1 MGLLL
6 LGLAT
11 LLIYV
16 LVYSANSMDR
26 SAIER
31 QRELADNALSVRL
44 VQSLSELRSVAWWD
58 EMVVKSRPGSL
69 DADWLDVEV
78 GVFVTTSYSH
88 DRILILDKNGQPIY
102 GFGSDARL
110 VPAAQAHYAQL
121 VAPLVAQV
129 RGGPNRSP
137 RITDHTLTDSVREN
151 SDITE
156 RSYGRGAAA
165 VMSDRG
171 KPVLASVM
179 SITPSMDMSLNN
191 ANPQLLVSVID
202 VNGKVLADIGESI
215 LMPDLSFAKRGDRRQ
230 GQFELVSDFGK
241 PLGALVWTPGNPGR
255 SLFYNLIPLI
265 LIVLIATTGMIA
277 FLFTRLIGSARS
289 LARRE
294 AESRFL
300 ADHDVLTG
308 LPNRRQLEA
317 IYGRHFEND
326 ASADQPLAIACI
338 DLDRFKDINDT
349 LGHQAGDALICAV
362 GNRLRAMLSV
372 GDTLARLGGDEFAIL
387 RPAFDVSR
395 AKELGDLIDACFAD
409 AFDVTGHKIETGAS
423 MGISIATFST
433 AFDEAIR
440 HADIALYDAKANGRG
455 TSTLFTPEMAKRV
468 EKRHAL
474 EIDLKRAI
482 AEGELSL
489 AYQPIIEAATGAITS
504 VEALVRWN
512 CPIHGQVGPDV
523 FIPIAEEAGLMAD
536 LGRFV
541 VCQAVEDAKR
551 WPGITTAINI
561 SPAQLRSATIIADL
575 LGPAQRAGISPH
587 TITIEITESV
597 LMSSDERT
605 MRVLRQLKSYGFTLA
620 LDDFGTGYSSLAYL
634 RDFPFDKLKIDRSFV
649 KGLSVNDRA
658 LAVVEGVVNFGR
670 ILGREIVA
678 EGIETEQEMQAMQQA
693 GCTHLQGFLFSR
705 PLPAEHIEA
714 LAATFGRPT
723 AGPYPAT
730 TMEEAGASI
739 TSLRKRRR

>member
-1 MGLLL
+1 MGLVL

-58 EMVVKSRPGSL
+58 EMVVKSTPATL
-69 DADWLDVEV
+69 DKDWLDVEV
-78 GVFVTTSYSH
+78 GVFVTTSYAH
-88 DRILILDKNGQPIY
+88 DRIIVLDGSGRPIY

-110 VPAAQAHYAQL
+110 DPTTQDHYAKL

-129 RGGPNRSP
+129 RGGTNRSP
-137 RITDHTLTDSVREN
+137 RIKEVSLTQSIREDSK
-151 SDITE
+151 ITE

-165 VMSDRG
+165 VMSDNG
-171 KPVLASVM
+171 KPVLASLM
-179 SITPSMDMSLNN
+179 SITPSINMKLNN
-191 ANPQLLVSVID
+191 ARPQLLVSIID
-202 VNGKVLADIGESI
+202 VNGAVLKDIGKSI
-215 LMPDLSFAKRGDRRQ
+215 LMPDLSFAKPKDERQ
-230 GQFELVSDFGK
+230 GRFNLVSDSGEA
-241 PLGALVWTPGNPGR
+241 LGSLVWTPRQPGR
-255 SLFYNLIPLI
+255 ALFYNLMPLI
-265 LIVLIATTGMIA
+265 LIVLAATAGMIVY
-277 FLFTRLIGSARS
+277 LFSKLVTSAHS
-289 LARRE
+289 LAGRE
-294 AESRFL
+294 AEARFL

-308 LPNRRQLEA
+308 LPNRRQLERL
-317 IYGRHFEND
+317 YQRHFAN
-326 ASADQPLAIACI
+326 ASPYGDPLAIACV

-362 GNRLRAMLSV
+362 AVRLRSILAT

-387 RPAFDVSR
+387 RQVRSSATEAEFGNV
-395 AKELGDLIDACFAD
+395 IDACFAEP
-409 AFDVTGHKIETGAS
+409 FDVTGHKIETGAS
-423 MGISIATFST
+423 MGINIAFSAT
-433 AFDEAIR
+433 PFAEAIR
-440 HADIALYDAKANGRG
+440 RADIALYDAKANGRARA
-455 TSTLFTPEMAKRV
+455 TLFTPEMAKRV
-468 EKRHAL
+468 EKRHAI
-474 EIDLKRAI
+474 ESDLKRAI
-482 AEGELSL
+482 ANRELSL
-489 AYQPIIEAATGAITS
+489 AYQPIVEAATGAITS
-504 VEALVRWN
+504 VEALLRWN
-512 CPIHGQVGPDV
+512 SATHGQVSPDV
-523 FIPIAEEAGLMAD
+523 FITVAEEAGLMAE

-541 VCQAVEDAKR
+541 IGQAVEDAKR

-561 SPAQLRSATIIADL
+561 SPAQLRSATVVADL
-575 LGPAQRAGISPH
+575 LGPAKRAGISPH
-587 TITIEITESV
+587 MITIEITESV

-605 MRVLRQLKSYGFTLA
+605 MRVLRELKSHGFTLA

-649 KGLSVNDRA
+649 KGLSVTDRA

-678 EGIETEQEMQAMQQA
+678 EGIETEQEMQAMQRA

-714 LAATFGRPT
+714 LAATFGRPET
-723 AGPYPAT
+723 LLKPKQV
-730 TMEEAGASI
+730 EAPQSAPI
-739 TSLRKRRR
+739 MPLRKRSR

>member
-26 SAIER
+26 AAIEK

-58 EMVVKSRPGSL
+58 DMVVKSRPETL

-78 GVFVTTSYSH
+78 GVFVTTSYAH
-88 DRILILDKNGQPIY
+88 DRILVLDRNDDPIY
-102 GFGSDARL
+102 GFGNDARL
-110 VPAAQAHYAQL
+110 DPRVQNHYARL
-121 VAPLVAQV
+121 IAPLVDQV
-129 RGGPNRSP
+129 RGGADRSP
-137 RITDHTLTDSVREN
+137 RIKDQTLTQSVREA
-151 SDITE
+151 SEITE

-171 KPVLASVM
+171 QPVLASVM
-179 SITPSMDMSLNN
+179 SITPSMDMRLNT
-191 ANPQLLVSVID
+191 AKPQLLVSIID
-202 VNGKVLADIGESI
+202 INGKVLSDIGGSI
-215 LMPDLSFAKRGDRRQ
+215 LMPDLSFAKPGDPRQ
-230 GQFELVSDFGK
+230 GQFDLRSDFGK
-241 PLGALVWTPGNPGR
+241 PLGALKWTPGNPGR

-265 LIVLIATTGMIA
+265 LVVLIATTGMIGY
-277 FLFTRLIGSARS
+277 LFARLIGSARS
-289 LARRE
+289 LAERE

-300 ADHDVLTG
+300 ADHDMLTG
-308 LPNRRQLEA
+308 LPNRRQLER
-317 IYGRHFEND
+317 IYGSHF
-326 ASADQPLAIACI
+326 ADPVTGNQPLAIACV

-349 LGHQAGDALICAV
+349 LGHQAGDALIRAV
-362 GNRLRAMLSV
+362 GSRLRSILAA

-387 RPAFDVSR
+387 RPLAAASDGG
-395 AKELGDLIDACFAD
+395 ALGDLIDACFAGP
-409 AFDVTGHKIETGAS
+409 FDVTGHKIETGAS
-423 MGISIATFST
+423 MGINIATFT
-433 AFDEAIR
+433 TPFDEAIR
-440 HADIALYDAKANGRG
+440 RADIALYDAKASGRG
-455 TSTLFTPEMAKRV
+455 KATLFTPEMAGRV
-468 EKRHAL
+468 EKRHAI
-474 EIDLKRAI
+474 ETDLKRAI
-482 AEGELSL
+482 ADGELSL
-489 AYQPIIEAATGAITS
+489 VYQPIIEAATGAITS

-512 CPIHGQVGPDV
+512 SEAHGQVPPDV
-523 FIPIAEEAGLMAD
+523 FITVAEEAGLMAD

-541 VCQAVEDAKR
+541 IVQAIEDAKR

-561 SPAQLRSATIIADL
+561 SPAQLRSATIVADL

-587 TITIEITESV
+587 NITIEITESV

-605 MRVLRQLKSYGFTLA
+605 MRVLRELKSYGFTLA

-649 KGLSVNDRA
+649 KGLSVTDRA

-714 LAATFGRPT
+714 LAATFGRPSKI
-723 AGPYPAT
+723 PAISAP
-730 TMEEAGASI
+730 EPAAI
-739 TSLRKRRR
+739 APIVPLQRRRR